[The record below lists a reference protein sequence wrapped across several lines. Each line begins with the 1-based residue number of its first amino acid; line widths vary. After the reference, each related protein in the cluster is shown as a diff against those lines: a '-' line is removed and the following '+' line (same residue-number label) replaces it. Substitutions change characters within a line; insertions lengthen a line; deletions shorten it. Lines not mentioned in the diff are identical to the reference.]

1 MARAFFKYTLLF
13 LFFAYA
19 NLLVG
24 QNSLSY
30 TELIASADA
39 YFKQKEYYN
48 AKTTYQLALQL
59 DQNAEY
65 PKNRIKEI
73 IQILNDELE
82 LRILY
87 EEKMGEAE
95 EAYASKAYDKAIS
108 LYEEASKLI
117 DYEDKPKQ
125 ELARI
130 KKERDEF
137 VENRKK
143 IENYLNQAQK
153 EKASKNF
160 VAAIENLESANKL
173 APENTEILTELAQ
186 VRLLLKQQI

>member
-1 MARAFFKYTLLF
+1 M
-13 LFFAYA
+13 
-19 NLLVG
+19 
-24 QNSLSY
+24 SY

-95 EAYASKAYDKAIS
+95 EAYTSKAYDKAIS
-108 LYEEASKLI
+108 IYEEASKLI

-143 IENYLNQAQK
+143 
-153 EKASKNF
+153 
-160 VAAIENLESANKL
+160 
-173 APENTEILTELAQ
+173 
-186 VRLLLKQQI
+186 LKTI